1 MFDQDRLVLENLKL
15 VYFLAQR
22 YTDLPCYDDL
32 IQEGT
37 IGLIKAARKF
47 DPDRGN
53 FASYARQCIV
63 GEFLHYFRDKA
74 GLIRNGARDGR
85 IIKVASLNV
94 PCTDE
99 GYRELIDLIPNPE
112 LENTPDPRL
121 DRLDDLMPLL
131 SADLQIMIQMRLKGF
146 HIKAIARQLGRPKSS
161 VFAQM
166 VKLISLLRSHAID
179 GCDLPVYIRWKSD
192 WEPEALDYLLS
203 NAGACPQSELVARFN
218 RQAKLC
224 GWAERS
230 KGAIMVKLHRAR
242 RSDARSRIPNKNL

>member
-1 MFDQDRLVLENLKL
+1 MRLVY
-15 VYFLAQR
+15 YFARR
-22 YTDLPCYDDL
+22 YTDLPYYDDL
-32 IQEGT
+32 IQEGM

-53 FASYARQCIV
+53 FASYARQYIV

-74 GLIRNGARDGR
+74 GVIRNRARDGT

-99 GYRELIDLIPNPE
+99 GYGELIDLIPNPE

-146 HIKAIARQLGRPKSS
+146 HIKAIALQLGRPKST
-161 VFAQM
+161 VVAQM
-166 VKLISLLRSHAID
+166 FKLISLLRAQVTEGHER
-179 GCDLPVYIRWKSD
+179 PVHFKWKRI

-203 NAGACPQSELVARFN
+203 NAGACPQSELVVRFN
-218 RQAKLC
+218 RQAKLR

-230 KGAIMVKLHRAR
+230 EAAIMVKLHRAR
-242 RSDARSRIPNKNL
+242 RSDARSID